1 MFPLNVEKDFLEK
14 IEKQNFKLALK
25 FGQDH
30 HHHQCALFIVDLEE
44 KNDPFGETTITF
56 KRKIPR

>member
-1 MFPLNVEKDFLEK
+1 MFPLIIENEFLEK

-30 HHHQCALFIVDLEE
+30 HHQCALFIVDLEE
-44 KNDPFGETTITF
+44 KNDPFGETSITF
-56 KRKIPR
+56 KRRIPR